1 MYDAHRRHCMSIIVR
16 RTGNREYAYV
26 AHRDG
31 ARMVQSYIGP
41 LTRPDVRRRV
51 EAARWATTM
60 PAHTMRL
67 FTGVNPEALH
77 LQRNA
82 GTIIARILENGDLED
97 QRWLAC
103 VYSTSSMVGVVLSSK
118 GLSDWTRNFWI
129 VWFEVPDAS

>member
-51 EAARWATTM
+51 EAARWATNV
-60 PAHTMRL
+60 PPHTTRL
-67 FTGVNPEALH
+67 FAGMNPQTLH

-82 GTIIARILENGDLED
+82 GAIVARVLESGDLED

-103 VYSTSSMVGVVLSSK
+103 VYSASAVVDVLLSARD
-118 GLSDWTRNFWI
+118 LSDRTRNFWM